1 MSGTELITDDNKVHE
16 LLFTRL
22 NKKKENMNVLDF
34 VIIRGQWI
42 FEEGREISPIEIK
55 IEGNRIQNLFDNY
68 KNNKIRFRPIGLL
81 LASSRV
87 NDTEKIF
94 LQKTGLKSAKYALL
108 NEEYKQIIGIANLNQ
123 IKNWE
128 ILKTSSKWVD
138 ITFQE
143 QKDNKN
149 TLHSSFRFVSNN
161 KDDAL
166 NFSLKLVDSNDKI
179 VKFTENEKKYPI
191 LEFIIEFLG

>member
-34 VIIRGQWI
+34 VIIRGQQI

-149 TLHSSFRFVSNN
+149 TLHPSFRFISNN

-166 NFSLKLVDSNDKI
+166 NFSLKLVDSNDKT